1 MRILHLLLLY
11 LQLGHSSIKES
22 EESCQDKPGCL
33 VQKTLRCPQNKEGF
47 EREMR
52 ISTISNHFVPR
63 SFPILTDEE
72 TNSDLLL
79 LLVSDSKDLTW
90 HQSRISLFR
99 AHSVMSFFYRSSS

>member
-1 MRILHLLLLY
+1 MRILRLLLLY
-11 LQLGHSSIKES
+11 LLLEHSSIKES
-22 EESCQDKPGCL
+22 EESCQDESGCL

-72 TNSDLLL
+72 TNSELLL
-79 LLVSDSKDLTW
+79 LLVSGSKHLT
-90 HQSRISLFR
+90 
-99 AHSVMSFFYRSSS
+99 